1 MTQNDK
7 ITIIIHTENETK
19 LLTLLDQ
26 LHQHPLK
33 SQFYTLQV
41 NCKGYT
47 PWTNPIALDKLTTLV
62 SKEYIITPTHNQ
74 SVSSIVE
81 LISKTKT
88 DYSLIID
95 ESNTH
100 FDFKDWD
107 ILNNTY
113 LLAKT
118 NDLLR
123 CNQDTNYQHI
133 KWFIA
138 DLISQKTKY
147 IFSSDNTLDSE
158 RYNKKVLNPLF
169 YERIIYVDG
178 GLGDHVMIYPLL
190 EKIGKDCYISC
201 IYPFSLEHIKCKGF
215 VDWTDELFGG
225 YKQFVYTYGSTN
237 NTPTIIEAFFKM
249 YGEKRESQD
258 ILNYTGP
265 KTKFENTTGKPLAL
279 VCISAAKIGGQ
290 ESNKDWPEIRWFK
303 LIYKLKQLGY
313 HVIQVGSHKDNQIPL
328 SVTQIVK
335 SPYCPGGVDG
345 KFLDKSIPELA
356 GLIDESSLWL
366 SVDTFFHHF
375 ASSIKPNVGI
385 CLTPFYNDHA
395 KHPKVNYVEKD
406 CGKDYYDRRWWLD
419 SQQAERKECM
429 NLITVD
435 DVLKTVEEITI
446 KYKIGV
452 IYDVNEHN
460 KHLLDFSL
468 KNTKQFSDN
477 IIINHSSV
485 NINDNIKQ
493 LKEENCDFYIKLNA
507 DEIYEFKEIEKV
519 IKDMVINNIDVG
531 YTNVINYF
539 KNLNY
544 VIDIKDNFKPV
555 IYKINPERNKTKKY
569 NDLKCHNFTY
579 TYDTNKDE
587 SFKDTSRKFYYYN
600 ITNILINKNKY
611 NIIDNDIR
619 HLKLEGL
626 IKVTYYTNGPHDNC
640 SNWRAY
646 LPFDRFENGIN
657 YQLLGNN
664 INIER
669 DKCMDVIILNRPMI
683 NLIGYI
689 RLMQQNKVKV
699 ISDFDDAL
707 PYVRVWSDIFIESYK
722 EMLDI
727 MWETDMI
734 ITTNE
739 KLKYYFNLH
748 TQKPIEL
755 SPNIVKSNLITS
767 FKKENKDKIIL
778 GWYGSEGHLHNIL
791 MMNKAVL
798 KILDEFDNVYLK
810 LQTNNEEII
819 DAFKH
824 PKTILCPYKSNF
836 YEFLNDLDDIDINLA
851 PLEED
856 YINLHKSDI
865 RIQLA
870 AIKGIPSVAT
880 NFSEYKV
887 FGELKGG
894 ALLTENNNW
903 YESLKSL
910 VTDKNKIKE
919 LSVKAKETIDEYYN
933 YNKWSKLRDKII
945 INLIENDKN

>member
-7 ITIIIHTENETK
+7 ITVIIHTENETK
-19 LLTLLDQ
+19 LLALLDQ

-33 SQFYTLQV
+33 SQFQTLQV
-41 NCKGYT
+41 NCKGIA
-47 PWTNPIALDKLTTLV
+47 PWLEPNMLNKLTTLA
-62 SKEYIITPTHNQ
+62 YQNYAITPTQHQ
-74 SVSSIVE
+74 SVPSIVE

-88 DYSLIID
+88 EYSLIID
-95 ESNTH
+95 ESNIS
-100 FDFKDWD
+100 FDIKEWD

-118 NDLLR
+118 IDLLH
-123 CNQDTNYQHI
+123 CNQDTNYQSI

-147 IFSSDNTLDSE
+147 IFLSDNSLDAE
-158 RYNKKVLNPLF
+158 RYNKKITNPLF

-215 VDWTDELFGG
+215 VNWTDELFGG

-237 NTPTIIEAFFKM
+237 NTPTIINAFFEM

-279 VCISAAKIGGQ
+279 ICTTAAKIGGID
-290 ESNKDWPEIRWFK
+290 SNKDWPEIRWFK

-328 SVTQIVK
+328 SVSIALNA
-335 SPYCPGGVDG
+335 PYCHGGVDS

-375 ASSIKPNVGI
+375 ASSVKPNVGI
-385 CLTPFYNDHA
+385 CLTPFYNEHA

-419 SQQAERKECM
+419 SQQPERKECM

-435 DVLKTVEEITI
+435 DVLKAVHETTTT
-446 KYKIGV
+446 YKVGV
-452 IYDVNEHN
+452 IYDVNEYN

-477 IIINHSSV
+477 IIINYSTV

-507 DEIYEFKEIEKV
+507 DEIYESKEIEKV

-531 YTNVINYF
+531 YINVINYF

-544 VIDIKDNFKPV
+544 IIDIKDNFKPA

-569 NDLKCHNFTY
+569 NNLKCHNFTY
-579 TYDTNKDE
+579 TYDTDKDE
-587 SFKDTSRKFYYYN
+587 SFKNVFRQFYYYDIKN
-600 ITNILINKNKY
+600 VSINKNKY

-657 YQLLGNN
+657 YQLSGHYLD
-664 INIER
+664 IER
-669 DKCMDVIILNRPMI
+669 DKYMDVIILNRPII
-683 NLIGYI
+683 NFIEYI
-689 RLMQQNKVKV
+689 RLMKQNNVKV

-707 PYVRVWSDIFIESYK
+707 PYVRVWHSDFMATYK

-739 KLKYYFNLH
+739 KLRYYFNLH
-748 TQKPIEL
+748 TQKPVAL
-755 SPNIVKSNLITS
+755 SPNIVKPNLITS
-767 FKKENKDKIIL
+767 AKKENKDKIIL
-778 GWYGSEGHLHNIL
+778 GWYGSGGHLHNVL

-810 LQTNNEEII
+810 LQTDNQEIV

-836 YEFLNDLDDIDINLA
+836 YEFLNDLDDVDINLA
-851 PLEED
+851 PIEED
-856 YINLHKSDI
+856 YINLHKSEI

-880 NFSEYKV
+880 NFAEYKV

-910 VTDKNKIKE
+910 VVDKEKLKE
-919 LSVKAKETIDEYYN
+919 LSIKAKETVDEYYN
-933 YNKWSKLRDKII
+933 YDNWSKLRDKII
-945 INLIENDKN
+945 IDLINNDKN